1 MHTIEIHPVGG
12 GCIRI
17 QIEGAEGEPVALG
30 RNDGDALR
38 DEIVRQDDA
47 RRAAVERALAAETR
61 DVQRGALLR
70 RLEAAVHEEF
80 LGEPHGTADELI
92 DATIRLL
99 RGESLRKLRERICAV
114 MDYDEAETERFN
126 IDSLPELV
134 KQLIE
139 GERASAMRE
148 TLTRQA
154 LDRMTLHAAK
164 VVEAAT
170 TPNGV
175 LLATGHGALDQTLRG
190 LIGAGERNWWRDAI
204 GRADEIPF

>member
-80 LGEPHGTADELI
+80 PGEPHGTADELI

-126 IDSLPELV
+126 IDSLPDLLKEL
-134 KQLIE
+134 
-139 GERASAMRE
+139 GDAERASAMRE

-154 LDRMTLHAAK
+154 LDRMTLRAAQ
-164 VVEAAT
+164 VVAAAT
-170 TPNGV
+170 TP
-175 LLATGHGALDQTLRG
+175 TGALLTTGAPTLDRALAG
-190 LIGAGERNWWRDAI
+190 LIAAGEKGWWRDAI
-204 GRADEIPF
+204 ERADEIPF

>member
-17 QIEGAEGEPVALG
+17 QIEGTEGEPVARG
-30 RNDGDALR
+30 RNEADDIR
-38 DEIVRQDDA
+38 EEIMRQDAA

-80 LGEPHGTADELI
+80 PGEPHGTADSLI

-99 RGESLRKLRERICAV
+99 RGESLRKLRERVCAA
-114 MDYDEAETERFN
+114 MDYDEAETDRFN
-126 IDSLPELV
+126 IDSLPDLV
-134 KQLIE
+134 KQLVE

-154 LDRMTLHAAK
+154 LDRMTLHAAR

-170 TPNGV
+170 TPHGV
-175 LLATGHGALDQTLRG
+175 LLATGYGALDQTLLG
-190 LIGAGERNWWRDAI
+190 LIGAGEKNWWRDAI
-204 GRADEIPF
+204 ARADEIPF